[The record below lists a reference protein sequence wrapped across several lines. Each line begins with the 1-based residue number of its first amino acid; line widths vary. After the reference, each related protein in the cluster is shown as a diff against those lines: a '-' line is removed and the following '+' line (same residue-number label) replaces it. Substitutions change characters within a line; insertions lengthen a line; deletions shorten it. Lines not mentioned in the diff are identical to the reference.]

1 MKNNSNKRFIA
12 YIFIFIIWS
21 ILSGKID
28 INYQVATSIFLLVV
42 AIIEYI
48 RQENN
53 LKNNKDKSKTCYER
67 RDFPKPLFIYL
78 VVVCLFLIINGLI

>member
-21 ILSGKID
+21 ILSGEID
-28 INYQVATSIFLLVV
+28 INSQVATSIFLLVV
-42 AIIEYI
+42 SIIEYI
-48 RQENN
+48 RQEKN
-53 LKNNKDKSKTCYER
+53 LKNNKDKSKTYYDR

-78 VVVCLFLIINGLI
+78 VVGSSFIIINGLI